1 MYIMYMYIHSYTRM
15 KRKEHEFQVTG
26 NKYRIY

>member
-1 MYIMYMYIHSYTRM
+1 MYIMYMYSYTRM